1 MVLYLDQR
9 HISWMNS
16 HPDLFDRVVHQ
27 VLRPQYVTLPHQTFN
42 AAQRACI
49 RSAPRHTS
57 GRAPCVEKLTPA
69 ECKVLYYF
77 QTPSSRPAVLL
88 KVRTTRLTWTR
99 TLEFPQPNG
108 VTAVPLDT
116 PEEHGA
122 NAAVPLR
129 TAAGPVVPPS
139 QDEPVS
145 SPNPTLDSDDEASA
159 LQKPHVRAT
168 YAGFHVFGH
177 ELVLV
182 IEPTDETLEAHP
194 DWFYVDDD
202 DTSQTERRQLAS
214 AASLSFDAAS
224 PRATYGRHARRG
236 DTPLFRGASSED
248 DE

>member
-1 MVLYLDQR
+1 MPRFTGRNVSFLRVSASTIVPMVLYLDQR
-9 HISWMNS
+9 HIRWMNS

-27 VLRPQYVTLPHQTFN
+27 VLRPHIQVAEHP
-42 AAQRACI
+42 
-49 RSAPRHTS
+49 
-57 GRAPCVEKLTPA
+57 

-88 KVRTTRLTWTR
+88 KVRTMRLTWTR

-116 PEEHGA
+116 SKEHGA

-145 SPNPTLDSDDEASA
+145 SPNPALDSDDEASA
-159 LQKPHVRAT
+159 LQKPHVCAT
-168 YAGFHVFGH
+168 YANFHVFGH

-202 DTSQTERRQLAS
+202 DASQTERRQLAS

-248 DE
+248 EE